1 MLNLDRNTD
10 PWFIDWLNVRVFLQ
24 VALIYL
30 CLHVIT
36 VAGCFGLSLIE
47 VNPIKCEHPFKRLH
61 APGATSGF
69 RIGCASTV
77 PITCR
82 AQW

>member
-36 VAGCFGLSLIE
+36 VDFCVGLSLIE
-47 VNPIKCEHPFKRLH
+47 VNPMSTPSRDFMRREQPVASESGVPRPFR
-61 APGATSGF
+61 
-69 RIGCASTV
+69 
-77 PITCR
+77 
-82 AQW
+82 